1 MFGVCLKMKQK
12 SSKLRKLE
20 NNRTSIMT
28 DNLKKCMLCE
38 NNAVNKH
45 EIFYGRNRQNSMKYG
60 LVMPLCYRCHLSMH
74 RSSILQEIWHVKGQ
88 IAFEE
93 HYPELDFL
101 EIFGRNYK

>member
-1 MFGVCLKMKQK
+1 MKQK